1 MEDKDK
7 YDLLIMRSSFLK
19 KSFKIVK
26 ETAEKANILFNKYM
40 ILHMENIELNKE
52 TVSSTVKINT
62 ENTEEKEIEGIEG
75 RTEFEKKE
83 KERFLKNAFKQI
95 ALKIHPDKL
104 ERLSDF
110 EKGYKLKLFEK
121 ATEAFQND
129 DFHDIIE
136 ISEELGLPIDPL
148 TKKQITMIKE
158 SNKKL
163 ETKIDTL
170 KRSVVWGWYHAEAPE
185 KEKIME
191 KYIAHVQKSN
201 IRS

>member
-1 MEDKDK
+1 
-7 YDLLIMRSSFLK
+7 MRSRYLK

-40 ILHMENIELNKE
+40 VLHMESAELSKE
-52 TVSSTVKINT
+52 AVASTIKVNT
-62 ENTEEKEIEGIEG
+62 NNTEEKETEVTEV

-83 KERFLKNAFKQI
+83 KERFLKSAFKQI
-95 ALKIHPDKL
+95 ALRIHPDKL
-104 ERLSDF
+104 EKLSDF

-136 ISEELGLPIDPL
+136 ISEELGIKIDPP

-163 ETKIDTL
+163 EAKIDTL
-170 KRSVVWGWYHAEAPE
+170 KRSVVWGWYHADGQER
-185 KEKIME
+185 EKIME

-201 IRS
+201 TRS